1 MIVKVHRSHLPLD
14 PRLSS
19 LFCLVWVSSLTGRTS
34 CWSSHASNSKPGL
47 CLLENCS
54 LPGWSH
60 WMKNITDF
68 AFSATHSSKH
78 GLNVK
83 IHFHSQRFS
92 VIITDL
98 VLFLGCKSLAEALP
112 KGQGGRWNHICN
124 DFKFFAVARRKV
136 INNICTCTRKGIIID
151 PLRHSRASTLT
162 LLIMSNAGLLMV
174 DHVHFQVGYVY
185 PCFVQPDIILH
196 TDKQYHV

>member
-1 MIVKVHRSHLPLD
+1 MFVKVHRSHLPLD

-19 LFCLVWVSSLTGRTS
+19 LFCLVWVSSLTGCTS
-34 CWSSHASNSKPGL
+34 CRSSHASNSKPGL

-60 WMKNITDF
+60 WMKDITDF
-68 AFSATHSSKH
+68 AFSAFGCHSFIQRSRRLWVCACPPPTKVISSKH
-78 GLNVK
+78 VWNVK

-112 KGQGGRWNHICN
+112 KGQGGRW
-124 DFKFFAVARRKV
+124 R
-136 INNICTCTRKGIIID
+136 
-151 PLRHSRASTLT
+151 PYL
-162 LLIMSNAGLLMV
+162 
-174 DHVHFQVGYVY
+174 
-185 PCFVQPDIILH
+185 
-196 TDKQYHV
+196 